1 MLDLSTS
8 AGGPPLHRLFTV
20 CGHTDVGSE
29 RTANQD
35 TFVIA
40 DLASGEVSR
49 PCVRTDVS
57 VSRPGMLA
65 LVCDGMGG
73 RPAGDVAARVA
84 AATIVDELEGAGE
97 AVVDEPG
104 STLKSAVEGANRAIL
119 AEVTI
124 HPEEEGM
131 GTTCTAAVF
140 GPDHVAVAQVGDSR
154 AYLWRGGRLAL
165 LTRDQ
170 TMAAQLVEDGFLD
183 PAELEHFP
191 YRHVLT
197 QALGSR
203 GVEPVITDVA
213 LEEGDRI
220 LLCSDGL
227 HGPVA
232 DDAIAAI
239 LRASDDPAHAARALI
254 AAALSAGG
262 PDNVTVV
269 VADCGRLETPRADGD
284 VTTRRA

>member
-1 MLDLSTS
+1 MIQSDMRNPASSEERET
-8 AGGPPLHRLFTV
+8 PHHRLLTV
-20 CGHTDVGSE
+20 CGHSDVGRQRSQ
-29 RTANQD
+29 NQD

-49 PCVRTDVS
+49 PCASTDIS

-84 AATIVDELEGAGE
+84 ASTIVERLEDAGE
-97 AVVDEPG
+97 DVVAQPA
-104 STLKSAVEGANRAIL
+104 SALTSAVEGANRAIL
-119 AEVTI
+119 DEVAT

-140 GPDHVAVAQVGDSR
+140 GPDQLAVAQVGDSR
-154 AYLWRGGRLAL
+154 AYLLRGGQLEL

-170 TMAAQLVEDGFLD
+170 TLAAQMLD
-183 PAELEHFP
+183 AGILPPDKLADFP
-191 YRHVLT
+191 YKHVLS
-197 QALGSR
+197 QALGTN
-203 GVEPVITDVA
+203 GPIKPVITA
-213 LEEGDRI
+213 FPLEDGDRV

-227 HGPVA
+227 HGPVS
-232 DDAIAAI
+232 DDAISEI
-239 LRASDDPAHAARALI
+239 LNASDDPAEAARALV
-254 AAALSAGG
+254 AAALAAGG

-269 VADCGRLETPRADGD
+269 VADCGRLEATPGGR
-284 VTTRRA
+284 